1 MNERL
6 QELLDAVQRTASQV
20 GGSAAD
26 AAYGMGK
33 RAGEL
38 LSVAKLNIR
47 IMDLKGA
54 VSTALREVGEMIY
67 ATHTGTLTESEVL
80 LADRS
85 APGRR
90 GVPLLRGGRPERRRI
105 LPGMRPKAVRR
116 KRKMEYT
123 FAQYQ
128 ESAQALRDRL
138 GAFRP
143 RCLLILGSGLGSLGN
158 EVESPIAVPYE
169 DVPHM
174 KRSTA
179 PDHAGRFVFG
189 RLAGQDVA
197 VMQGRLHTYEGWSF
211 EDVSYPVRVLR
222 LLGAETLVVTNAA
235 GAVNTAFSAGDIML
249 ITDHIKLFGVS
260 PLCGPNL
267 EEFGPRFPD
276 MSHVYTPRLQ
286 DTAREAAEELSI
298 PLRQGVYMYFPG
310 PQYETP
316 AEVRAARVLG
326 ADAVGMSTVPE
337 AIVAAHCGMDV
348 LGFTLCT
355 NMGAGVLDQP
365 LSSDEVL
372 AAAATAGPQFS
383 ALVKACL
390 ARL

>member
-1 MNERL
+1 
-6 QELLDAVQRTASQV
+6 
-20 GGSAAD
+20 
-26 AAYGMGK
+26 
-33 RAGEL
+33 
-38 LSVAKLNIR
+38 
-47 IMDLKGA
+47 
-54 VSTALREVGEMIY
+54 
-67 ATHTGTLTESEVL
+67 
-80 LADRS
+80 
-85 APGRR
+85 
-90 GVPLLRGGRPERRRI
+90 
-105 LPGMRPKAVRR
+105 
-116 KRKMEYT
+116 MEYT

-138 GAFRP
+138 GAFHP

-249 ITDHIKLFGVS
+249 ITDHIKLFGTS
-260 PLCGPNL
+260 PLWGPNADG
-267 EEFGPRFPD
+267 FGPRFPD
-276 MSHVYTPRLQ
+276 MTAVYSPRL
-286 DTAREAAEELSI
+286 REKALAAAEKRNI
-298 PLRQGVYMYFPG
+298 PLKQGVYLQTTG

-316 AEVRAARVLG
+316 AEIRMFAALG
-326 ADAVGMSTVPE
+326 ANAVGMSTACE
-337 AIVAAHCGMDV
+337 AIAARHLGLEVCGISCV
-348 LGFTLCT
+348 TNLAAGLG
-355 NMGAGVLDQP
+355 GEP
-365 LSSDEVL
+365 LSHAEVQE
-372 AAAATAGPQFS
+372 TADRVAQQFQD
-383 ALVKACL
+383 LVWEL
-390 ARL
+390 LSTIEE